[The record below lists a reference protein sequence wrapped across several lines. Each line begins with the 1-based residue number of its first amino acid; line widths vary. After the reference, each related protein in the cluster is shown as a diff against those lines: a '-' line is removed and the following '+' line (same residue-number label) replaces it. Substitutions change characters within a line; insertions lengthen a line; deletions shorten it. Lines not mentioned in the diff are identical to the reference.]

1 MDRELRH
8 IVTGIDA
15 ARFAPDLLAM
25 TIEIVKLVGTNC
37 DIIEL
42 LQQAEAGEFA
52 DRMRQGIDADAEFA
66 AGFRLL
72 EQFAANPASP
82 QPRRRSQAANPT
94 SGATR

>member
-52 DRMRQGIDADAEFA
+52 DRMRQGIDANAEFA
-66 AGFRLL
+66 DSFRLL
-72 EQFAANPASP
+72 EELAANPRNPQHQRPSNAS
-82 QPRRRSQAANPT
+82 AAT
-94 SGATR
+94 TADKL